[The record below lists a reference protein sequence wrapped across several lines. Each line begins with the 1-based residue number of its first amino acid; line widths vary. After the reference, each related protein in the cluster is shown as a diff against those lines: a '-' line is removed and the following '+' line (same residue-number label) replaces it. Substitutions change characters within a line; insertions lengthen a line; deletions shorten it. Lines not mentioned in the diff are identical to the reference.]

1 MSLACSRSLFFMAFT
16 AGALALGAS
25 YYLEYAVGL
34 TPCSLCL
41 VQRLFLTLL
50 TACLRAGGGAR
61 PSTVSGCRSIGWLR
75 WAASLG
81 GTTAAWRQ
89 VLLQS
94 DPLLQLANCSPD
106 SETLFSRLPW
116 LCATVRMFNGS
127 ADCAEISWTLFD
139 LSIPEWSLLFFVA
152 VSILAVYQM
161 LRLVWS
167 ALQRPLSG
175 EASHRELFGIKHL
188 YELYL
193 LRTLKP

>member
-50 TACLRAGGGAR
+50 SACCGLAAVHGPGRLGLSLYWGGAL
-61 PSTVSGCRSIGWLR
+61 G
-75 WAASLG
+75 ASLG
-81 GTTAAWRQ
+81 GTTGAWRQ
-89 VLLQS
+89 VLLQGDTLS
-94 DPLLQLANCSPD
+94 ELANCSPD
-106 SETLFSRLPW
+106 PEALMSSLPW
-116 LCATVRMFNGS
+116 FCATIRMFKGS

-152 VSILAVYQM
+152 MSIFAVYQL

-167 ALQRPLSG
+167 ALRQPLSG
-175 EASHRELFGIKHL
+175 EASHRALI
-188 YELYL
+188 
-193 LRTLKP
+193 RD